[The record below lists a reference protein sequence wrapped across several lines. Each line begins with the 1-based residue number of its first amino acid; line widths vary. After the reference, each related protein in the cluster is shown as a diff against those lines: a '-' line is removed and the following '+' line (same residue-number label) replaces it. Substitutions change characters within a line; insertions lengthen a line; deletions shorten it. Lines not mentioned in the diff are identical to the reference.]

1 MAVLN
6 DKIITSTDIRK
17 FNIDIEKSIFKCYNC
32 EKEVRFRQSR
42 NGDNNY
48 TEHFYHPNT
57 VKDTHIECEK
67 NTLDRI
73 RDNDTWHNKLS
84 GFIEKDNKEV
94 IRKNGDVKHIVDSY
108 DPLNDMGIEFQN
120 SQISVEAVQS
130 RDATT
135 YLDWI
140 FNVEKQYIRKVEIG
154 NRIICEIPHDNW
166 EKAVKAVKNQVYL
179 YTGFTEWILLDDRE
193 SYQIEVEGKRRNVW
207 IGKIRYFQNVHDDT
221 CLQNIITDEGLAY
234 FQGTSEAE
242 KKAESVRIIYAR
254 CKKSMMLLDG
264 IHRRYVKRHVFEQND
279 ILAIKS
285 VAGSGKTTTL
295 LDLAKLHSD
304 KKILYLAFNKSL
316 ITEIEGKIKRDNIKN
331 LIPMTFDSLLWATY
345 KSVKKR
351 NVEIVDLKP
360 QNISDFIDF
369 FRGKPFALRKNYV
382 EYYKKFCGTPYY
394 ITPEEFAINELK
406 GEKPLL
412 NTLWRYSI
420 MGRLITFDTLRKLSL
435 NERWFKGYID
445 KTFDMIMV
453 DETQDFDI
461 MMLNM
466 LLNDTTIPKL
476 FVGDPM
482 QSIYQWRG
490 CINGFNKLPKTALTI
505 EFYSTF
511 RIGDPAC
518 ELIRSKFK
526 DCWMVSKSKSDTTL
540 SQDLGV
546 LKEKKYTYLFRT
558 WRALFTSA
566 TFMPKVWIY
575 KYEQTVE
582 KMRKLHKILSFGGSI
597 DDDEFEDDLP
607 RFLRSIKTDELE
619 SIISN
624 IEANLTMKEE
634 ASCKMY
640 TIHSYKGLEDD
651 NIRIADDIL
660 DPNGEDANLYYV
672 ALTRGMKLIVEDKRV
687 SSATVATEQKTILEY
702 FKVGAS
708 SLDCSGS
715 STGVQKPHGMFAGVR
730 R

>member
-1 MAVLN
+1 MACSSN
-6 DKIITSTDIRK
+6 DA
-17 FNIDIEKSIFKCYNC
+17 N
-32 EKEVRFRQSR
+32 
-42 NGDNNY
+42 
-48 TEHFYHPNT
+48 
-57 VKDTHIECEK
+57 HIK
-67 NTLDRI
+67 NI
-73 RDNDTWHNKLS
+73 RDTRDTWSMLIS
-84 GFIEKDNKEV
+84 SIESD
-94 IRKNGDVKHIVDSY
+94 DVKHVADSY
-108 DPLNDMGIEFQN
+108 HLQIPN
-120 SQISVEAVQS
+120 S
-130 RDATT
+130 
-135 YLDWI
+135 WI
-140 FNVEKQYIRKVEIG
+140 FNVENQFIRKVEIG
-154 NRIICEIPHDNW
+154 NRIICELPDWW
-166 EKAVKAVKNQVYL
+166 EKVNAVEKSVYL
-179 YTGFTEWILLDDRE
+179 YTGFLEWILLDDRE
-193 SYQIEVEGKRRNVW
+193 TYDIEVEGVRRKVW
-207 IGKIRYFQNVHDDT
+207 IGKIRYFEHVNENES
-221 CLQNIITDEGLAY
+221 LQNLLTE
-234 FQGTSEAE
+234 EALLHFE
-242 KKAESVRIIYAR
+242 NMEEAESVRIIYAR

-264 IHRRYVKRHVFEQND
+264 VHRRYVKRHVFEQND

-316 ITEIEGKIKRDNIKN
+316 ITEIEGKIQRDKIKN
-331 LIPMTFDSLLWATY
+331 LTPMTFDSLLYASY
-345 KSVKKR
+345 RSVKKR

-360 QNISDFIDF
+360 QNISDYVPWFK
-369 FRGKPFALRKNYV
+369 GKPFALRKTYV
-382 EYYKKFCGTPYY
+382 DYYKKFCGNPYY
-394 ITPEEFAINELK
+394 TTPEAFAECELK
-406 GEKPLL
+406 GGEKPLL
-412 NTLWRYSI
+412 NSLWKCTVE
-420 MGRLITFDTLRKLSL
+420 GRLVTFDTLRKLSL
-435 NERWFKGYID
+435 DEKWFKGYID

-575 KYEQTVE
+575 KYEQMVE

-624 IEANLTMKEE
+624 IEANLSSKAE

-651 NIRIADDIL
+651 NIRIGGDIEEAT
-660 DPNGEDANLYYV
+660 GEDANLYYV
-672 ALTRGMKLIVEDKRV
+672 ALTRGMKLIVEDKKV
-687 SSATVATEQKTILEY
+687 SVAKEQKSIMDY
-702 FKVGAS
+702 FKMGNS

-715 STGVQKPHGMFAGVR
+715 SGSGGSAGVQKSHGIFSGVR